1 MPLQTALTDRS
12 PEGICLVKIIEPV
25 MMMDL
30 HQFDPVSDS
39 RWPEFLDRHP
49 CASVFHTPGWLEA
62 LRRTYGYEPI
72 GYTSSAPGEKIRN
85 GVVFCRIDS
94 WLTGQR
100 MVSLPF
106 SDHCEPLVNSDEELE
121 FFVQGLQAKVKS
133 EECNYLEVR
142 PINGSLQRRGESAG
156 FRPARRYCLHNIDLR
171 PDLDQIHRGFDKDS
185 VVRRIRRAQRAGLI
199 EKCGKSDD
207 LLKDFY
213 KLLVRT
219 RARHD
224 LPPQPYE
231 WFQNLIACLGD
242 TLAIRLAYKDATP
255 IAAVLTLRFRDS
267 VFYKYGASDARYK
280 NLGATPLL
288 LWTAIKE
295 SKSTGAKEFSL
306 GRTDEDNTGLINFK
320 NHWTHRSTPLVY
332 WRYPG
337 PDCLESRESWRVDMV
352 KRIFG
357 IMPQRALAAMGRLI
371 YRHIG

>member
-1 MPLQTALTDRS
+1 
-12 PEGICLVKIIEPV
+12 

-30 HQFDPVSDS
+30 HQFDPVSDP
-39 RWPEFLDRHP
+39 RWPEFLDSHP

-255 IAAVLTLRFRDS
+255 IAAVLTLQFRDS

>member
-1 MPLQTALTDRS
+1 M
-12 PEGICLVKIIEPV
+12 
-25 MMMDL
+25 
-30 HQFDPVSDS
+30 
-39 RWPEFLDRHP
+39 
-49 CASVFHTPGWLEA
+49 
-62 LRRTYGYEPI
+62 
-72 GYTSSAPGEKIRN
+72 
-85 GVVFCRIDS
+85 
-94 WLTGQR
+94 
-100 MVSLPF
+100 
-106 SDHCEPLVNSDEELE
+106 
-121 FFVQGLQAKVKS
+121 
-133 EECNYLEVR
+133 
-142 PINGSLQRRGESAG
+142 
-156 FRPARRYCLHNIDLR
+156 
-171 PDLDQIHRGFDKDS
+171 
-185 VVRRIRRAQRAGLI
+185 
-199 EKCGKSDD
+199 
-207 LLKDFY
+207 
-213 KLLVRT
+213 RT

-337 PDCLESRESWRVDMV
+337 PDCLESRERLESRHGQANFRDYAPTRARRNG
-352 KRIFG
+352 KINLPSHRLGQQIFEAHRSTH
-357 IMPQRALAAMGRLI
+357 MPRDP
-371 YRHIG
+371 